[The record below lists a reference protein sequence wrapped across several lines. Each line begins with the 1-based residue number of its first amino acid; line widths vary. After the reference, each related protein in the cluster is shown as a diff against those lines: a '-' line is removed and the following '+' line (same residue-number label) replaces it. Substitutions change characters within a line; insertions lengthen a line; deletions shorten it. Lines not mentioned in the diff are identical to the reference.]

1 MMSNCQIVQL
11 GIQRLKLLL
20 ESNYNIVVIAISRLL
35 FEVLVRQ
42 FDDDNGVA
50 MVDIWSSYFDAV
62 YVLSFGFQPLQF

>member
-20 ESNYNIVVIAISRLL
+20 ESNYNIVAIAISRLL

-50 MVDIWSSYFDAV
+50 MVDI
-62 YVLSFGFQPLQF
+62 